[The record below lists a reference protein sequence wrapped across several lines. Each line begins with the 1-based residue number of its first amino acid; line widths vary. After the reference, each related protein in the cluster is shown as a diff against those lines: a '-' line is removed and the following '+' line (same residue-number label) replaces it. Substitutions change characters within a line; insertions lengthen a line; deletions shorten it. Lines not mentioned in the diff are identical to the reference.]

1 MESLSRKVLLL
12 FAIGLFAA
20 LVTATEYLARQ
31 EQQHE
36 FDDLWQTIYAE
47 ASSIRANIEHEINT
61 TLNLTLGLLVY
72 VSVYPDISEED
83 FNRIAQKIMT
93 RTPIL
98 RNLALAR
105 DNVITH
111 VYPLRGNEQAL
122 GLDYMQSPRQR
133 DAVLRA
139 IETGN
144 TVIAGPVNLVQGGKG
159 FISRIPIFLGR
170 EEQRYWGIASLAID
184 ADTFYDI
191 IGLNT
196 PNQDVRFAIQG
207 KDGLGEQG
215 AVFYGEARLF
225 SDPRNPRVTIDLPD
239 GSWILAAAPQHGWHD
254 YSIRILL
261 IRSIGYTLAAVIS
274 ALLLTLL
281 VSYRN
286 INLQALHD
294 PLTNLPNRR
303 LLQEYFAQYKAVAQR
318 AGKHFYILYFDLD
331 QFKPVNDRFGHKE
344 GDRVLIEVANRLKG
358 CLRETDIIS
367 RVGGDEFVLLLHS
380 FEDPKG
386 MAQIKQKISSEIC
399 KPYRLSNGEAVQLG
413 VSIGTSIYPNDGTL
427 YDELISRADSDM
439 YLNKSTRS

>member
-1 MESLSRKVLLL
+1 MESFSRKALLL
-12 FAIGLFAA
+12 FSIGLFAA

-36 FDDLWQTIYAE
+36 FNDLWQTVYAE
-47 ASSIRANIEHEINT
+47 AGSIRSNIEHEINT

-83 FNRIAQKIMT
+83 FNLIAREIMT
-93 RTPIL
+93 RTPVL
-98 RNLALAR
+98 KNLAVAR

-111 VYPLRGNEQAL
+111 IYPLKGNEQAL
-122 GLDYMQSPRQR
+122 GLDYMQSPSQR
-133 DAVLRA
+133 NAVLRA

-170 EEQRYWGIASLAID
+170 GQRQYWGLASLVIN
-184 ADTFYDI
+184 ADTFYDV
-191 IGLNT
+191 IGLSAA
-196 PNQDVRFAIQG
+196 NQNARFAIKG

-225 SDPRNPRVTIDLPD
+225 DDPRNPRVTIDLPS
-239 GSWILAAAPQHGWHD
+239 GSWILAATPQHRWQG

-261 IRSIGYTLAAVIS
+261 IRSIGFTLAAVIS
-274 ALLLTLL
+274 ALLYTLL

-294 PLTNLPNRR
+294 PLTSLPNRR
-303 LLQEYFAQYKAVAQR
+303 LLQEYFAQFKATAQR
-318 AGKHFYILYFDLD
+318 AGKHFYVLYFDLD
-331 QFKPVNDRFGHKE
+331 QFKPINDRFGHKE

-358 CLRETDIIS
+358 LLRETDIIS

-380 FEDPKG
+380 FEDPKD
-386 MAQIKQKISSEIC
+386 MEYIKQKITSEIC
-399 KPYRLSNGEAVQLG
+399 KPYLLSNGESVQLG
-413 VSIGTSIYPNDGTL
+413 VSIGTSTYPIDGTL
-427 YDELISRADSDM
+427 YDELISRADMDM
-439 YLNKSTRS
+439 YRNKSARP